1 MYATNKMMI
10 TFTNHAAANCA
21 KKIASRTIQ
30 EMNRDFWFRD
40 AAKGTIA
47 RMLVSDTSLV
57 LSDGAPLLANEML
70 DAAELIVKTLAV
82 ELPQE
87 SFTFDIVGTDTYA
100 EGWLEGRFTNGTL
113 EMTNTYYP
121 EGYCEYVS
129 CPECG
134 EFIVRLDEYDPSKTY
149 VCPHCGEE
157 VDLSENYESC
167 KPDIKRETV
176 KIR

>member
-10 TFTNHAAANCA
+10 TFTTHAAANCA

-30 EMNRDFWFRD
+30 EMNRSFWFCD
-40 AAKGTIA
+40 AAEGTTSKI
-47 RMLVSDTSLV
+47 LVSDTSVV
-57 LSDGAPLLANEML
+57 LAEDAPLLADEML
-70 DAAELIVKTLAV
+70 DVAELIVKTLAA

-87 SFTFDIVGTDTYA
+87 NFTFDIVGADTYA
-100 EGWLEGRFTNGTL
+100 EGWLDGSFTNGTL
-113 EMTNTYYP
+113 ELTNTYYP
-121 EGYCEYVS
+121 EGYCEFVS

-134 EFIVRLDEYDPSKTY
+134 EFVIGLDEYDPSKTY

-157 VDLSENYESC
+157 VDLTKQYEFC